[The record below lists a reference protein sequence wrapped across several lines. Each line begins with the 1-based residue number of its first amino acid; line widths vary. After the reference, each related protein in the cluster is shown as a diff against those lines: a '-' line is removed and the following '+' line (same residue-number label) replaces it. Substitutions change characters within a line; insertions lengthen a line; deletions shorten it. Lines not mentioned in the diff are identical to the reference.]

1 MSTEGFGQTA
11 KTTKRGQL
19 SKDITV
25 ESKTA
30 RQNRIKEERRQ
41 SLYNNHPKD
50 NRKCRGKILTSKD
63 LAELKAQETL
73 REFISEGEWRR
84 YVTNGFIMVKSQ
96 KYQNRTYQIFRD
108 ERITVWITGKIAAKL
123 CIHTHNSCPP
133 TDHVINMKTLAEFDE
148 DAIWAGSNVF
158 PSPGFEYLNPK
169 RDTIIQVDNN
179 NGLIGALFNEV
190 YDYIVTHQNLYAIA
204 G

>member
-1 MSTEGFGQTA
+1 
-11 KTTKRGQL
+11 
-19 SKDITV
+19 
-25 ESKTA
+25 
-30 RQNRIKEERRQ
+30 
-41 SLYNNHPKD
+41 
-50 NRKCRGKILTSKD
+50 
-63 LAELKAQETL
+63 
-73 REFISEGEWRR
+73 
-84 YVTNGFIMVKSQ
+84 
-96 KYQNRTYQIFRD
+96 
-108 ERITVWITGKIAAKL
+108 
-123 CIHTHNSCPP
+123 
-133 TDHVINMKTLAEFDE
+133 MKTLAEFDE